1 MTIRRVAHDEKD
13 PVTAMS
19 AIDAH
24 ELAFQYDALEA
35 LRGVSMQV
43 NTGEAVG
50 IVGVNGAGKT
60 TLVKVLAGFLKPS
73 SGSYRLFGEEI
84 RRLGA
89 RDHMRRGTILVPEGR
104 HIVSRLSVNDNLM
117 LGASCFGARPPAARD
132 IEFVFETFPELLEH
146 RDRRSGSL
154 SGGQQQMVAI
164 GRALVAHPK
173 LLLLDEPSQGLA
185 PFLQERL
192 AQSFVALLDAGI
204 TLVVVEQNL
213 SFARQCTSR
222 LYSIV
227 GGEVDFSGSWED
239 FGARGGLIRAE
250 ALHPETNRVNSPI

>member
-1 MTIRRVAHDEKD
+1 MAKTPDTGMR
-13 PVTAMS
+13 

-24 ELAFQYDALEA
+24 DLAYQYDALEA
-35 LRGVSMQV
+35 LRGVSMHV

-73 SGSYRLFGEEI
+73 SGSYRLFGEEM

-89 RDHMRRGTILVPEGR
+89 RDHMRHGMILVPEGR
-104 HIVSRLSVNDNLM
+104 HIVSRLSVIDNLL

-132 IEFVFETFPELLEH
+132 IEFVFDTFPELLEH
-146 RDRRSGSL
+146 RDRRVGTL

-173 LLLLDEPSQGLA
+173 VLLLDEPSQGLA

-192 AQSFVALLDAGI
+192 AQSFIALLDAGI
-204 TLVVVEQNL
+204 TLVVIEQNL

-227 GGEVDFSGSWED
+227 SGEVDFSGSWDEFD
-239 FGARGGLIRAE
+239 SHGGLISAE
-250 ALHPETNRVNSPI
+250 VLDAVTNHPL